1 MNAPLPSL
9 EAFRAEWLG
18 QGYDEVLA
26 REWAPGQLVQEHRHP
41 FDVQA
46 LVVRGSLV
54 LGCAGE
60 QRTLQAG
67 DRFPAWCWAAPA
79 SSARCRPVI
88 ASQPGAGLRRRAAH
102 AAGR

>member
-1 MNAPLPSL
+1 VNAPLPSL

-26 REWAPGQLVQEHRHP
+26 REWAPGQ
-41 FDVQA
+41 A

-67 DRFPAWCWAAPA
+67 DRFGLAADVPHTEHYGPEGA
-79 SSARCRPVI
+79 TFWVARRNP
-88 ASQPGAGLRRRAAH
+88 R
-102 AAGR
+102 

>member
-26 REWAPGQLVQEHRHP
+26 REWAPGQRVPEHRHP

-67 DRFPAWCWAAPA
+67 DRFELAADVPHTEHYGPEGA
-79 SSARCRPVI
+79 TFWVARRNP
-88 ASQPGAGLRRRAAH
+88 R
-102 AAGR
+102 

>member
-1 MNAPLPSL
+1 MSGPLPSF

-26 REWAPGQLVQEHRHP
+26 REWAPGQVVPEHRHP
-41 FDVQA
+41 FDAQV

-60 QRTLQAG
+60 QRALQAG
-67 DRFPAWCWAAPA
+67 DCFGLPAGVPHTEHYGPEGA
-79 SSARCRPVI
+79 SFWVARRNP
-88 ASQPGAGLRRRAAH
+88 R
-102 AAGR
+102 